1 MGYKKL
7 FLIFLLTFVCFG
19 EEKLSFEILYKRW
32 EKSGK
37 RNPFDFKKE
46 EKVVMKEEKVKEK
59 KSIIIDEPPDF
70 KVNGIIYSENKSYI
84 LVGEKIFKEGDEIN
98 GFVLKKIYPDYVIFE
113 KNGKLYKLTTEAEN
127 VEKE

>member
-7 FLIFLLTFVCFG
+7 FLIFLLTFICFG
-19 EEKLSFEILYKRW
+19 EEKLSFEILYKKW

-37 RNPFDFKKE
+37 RNPFEFKE
-46 EKVVMKEEKVKEK
+46 EKVIKEK
-59 KSIIIDEPPDF
+59 KFESIIIDEPPDF
-70 KVNGIIYSENKSYI
+70 KVNGIIYSKDKSYI
-84 LVGEKIFKEGDEIN
+84 LVGEKIFKERDEIN

>member
-7 FLIFLLTFVCFG
+7 FLIFLLTFICFG
-19 EEKLSFEILYKRW
+19 EEKLSFEILYKKW

-37 RNPFDFKKE
+37 RNPFEFKE
-46 EKVVMKEEKVKEK
+46 EKIMKEK
-59 KSIIIDEPPDF
+59 KFESIIIDEPPDF
-70 KVNGIIYSENKSYI
+70 KVNGIIYSKDKSYI

>member
-7 FLIFLLTFVCFG
+7 FLTFLLTFICFG
-19 EEKLSFEILYKRW
+19 EEKLSFEILYKKW

-37 RNPFDFKKE
+37 RNPFEFKE
-46 EKVVMKEEKVKEK
+46 EKIMKEK
-59 KSIIIDEPPDF
+59 KFESIIIDEPPDF
-70 KVNGIIYSENKSYI
+70 KVNGIIYSKDKSYI